1 VSSKSTRKEQPSIQN
16 NALRSQRS
24 TDQIV
29 RVAKTESTMET
40 VSLQPNL
47 LQSIDI
53 DGKEI
58 FEIIRGG
65 SPRSIFSSKSF
76 HSPSEHDARHQKSD
90 KRAIAEAATRRHQTS
105 STNNLRPNSRNCNKS
120 VVEERDSLEQSH
132 ATQLLEIITD
142 EILGD
147 VNESRDDYD
156 EIRDEASGQ
165 ARQIC
170 WARHI
175 SHQSDGT
182 ASLIGSFDLGAPS
195 CSRLGLW

>member
-1 VSSKSTRKEQPSIQN
+1 
-16 NALRSQRS
+16 
-24 TDQIV
+24 
-29 RVAKTESTMET
+29 MET
-40 VSLQPNL
+40 MSLQPKL

-53 DGKEI
+53 DSKEI

-76 HSPSEHDARHQKSD
+76 HSPSEHDTRHQKSD
-90 KRAIAEAATRRHQTS
+90 STNDDSDKREIAEAATRHPQTS
-105 STNNLRPNSRNCNKS
+105 STNNLHPNSRNCNES
-120 VVEERDSLEQSH
+120 VVEERDSSEQPH
-132 ATQLLEIITD
+132 AAQSLVIISD
-142 EILGD
+142 DILGD

-170 WARHI
+170 CARHI